1 MNYNIIDAGI
11 RPFPW
16 GIRKAVYKLFGM
28 RVGNGTKIARGCI
41 FDNPSNVV
49 FGEHSDVNYKCEFY
63 SGRTG
68 RETITIGNNV
78 WCACNVKFIT
88 ITHETGGS
96 EKRAGRQIFRPIEV
110 GDGCWIGANATIL
123 PGVKIGK
130 GCIIAAGAVVNKNC
144 EPDYLYAGVPARP
157 VKKLPEKPE

>member
-28 RVGNGTKIARGCI
+28 RVGN
-41 FDNPSNVV
+41 
-49 FGEHSDVNYKCEFY
+49 
-63 SGRTG
+63 
-68 RETITIGNNV
+68 
-78 WCACNVKFIT
+78 
-88 ITHETGGS
+88 GS